1 MAVVKNWNSNV
12 GIGCQNDFGAQF
24 STVNYSA
31 TLAANTATA
40 LTVPTGSGIGKAN
53 DTKSKFLA
61 VFGYAAGVTVF
72 VANNGTSAKPAGGT
86 FAATTSVANPACRE
100 VKSGDVL
107 SCFSTAGGDM
117 TVAFYA
123 I

>member
-24 STVNYSA
+24 SNTNYSA

-40 LTVPTGSGIGKAN
+40 LTVPSGSGIGKAN
-53 DTKSKFLA
+53 DTNAKFLA
-61 VFGYAAGVTVF
+61 IFGYAAGVTVF
-72 VANNGTSAKPAGGT
+72 VANNGTAAKPASGS
-86 FAATTSVANPACRE
+86 FAATTSVINPACRE
-100 VKSGDVL
+100 VKAGDVL
-107 SCFSTAGGDM
+107 SFLSVAGGDI
-117 TVAFYA
+117 TVALYA